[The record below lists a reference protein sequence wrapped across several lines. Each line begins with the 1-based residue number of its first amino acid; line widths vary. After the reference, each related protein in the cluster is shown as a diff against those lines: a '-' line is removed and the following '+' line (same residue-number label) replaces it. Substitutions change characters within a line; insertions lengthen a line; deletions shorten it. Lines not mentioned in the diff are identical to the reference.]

1 LEGEEKFKPL
11 TRKTG
16 DGPGVMLTTGLP
28 EAMSVL
34 HKAVSFKKSC
44 GYAVDFLQINPH
56 KSGFVLLCVR

>member
-1 LEGEEKFKPL
+1 LEGEEKYKPL
-11 TRKTG
+11 KRKAS
-16 DGPGVMLTTGLP
+16 DGPRVMLPTGLP

-34 HKAVSFKKSC
+34 RKAVSFKKSC